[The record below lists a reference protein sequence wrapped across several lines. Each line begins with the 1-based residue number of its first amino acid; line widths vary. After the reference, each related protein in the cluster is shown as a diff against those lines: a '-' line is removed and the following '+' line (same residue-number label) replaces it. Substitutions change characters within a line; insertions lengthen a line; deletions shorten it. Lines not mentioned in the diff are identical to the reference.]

1 MHCREHTSWVYKL
14 PRTKVMNSNVKNEF
28 LSRLFSS
35 SYSPIL
41 SKFLEE
47 SCSTPHNSKWFLK
60 TLCPISSVPFFPS
73 HEQGNCYC
81 IWQLWHHVAFLWLSP
96 SGLSYNAF
104 DHLSKHSSPGR
115 NFTLKKMKVSFSNW
129 KKAEVVR
136 CLQHWFSRV
145 CKVPIWHLAGNWAK
159 CVKSFL
165 KGQFPHWPSQCISD
179 TID

>member
-1 MHCREHTSWVYKL
+1 M
-14 PRTKVMNSNVKNEF
+14 
-28 LSRLFSS
+28 FSS

-60 TLCPISSVPFFPS
+60 TLCPISSVSFFPS

-81 IWQLWHHVAFLWLSP
+81 IWQLWHHVTFFWLSP
-96 SGLSYNAF
+96 SWLSYDAF
-104 DHLSKHSSPGR
+104 DHLSLFQSTVVLAEILLCQSHR

-159 CVKSFL
+159 CVKSF
-165 KGQFPHWPSQCISD
+165 
-179 TID
+179 